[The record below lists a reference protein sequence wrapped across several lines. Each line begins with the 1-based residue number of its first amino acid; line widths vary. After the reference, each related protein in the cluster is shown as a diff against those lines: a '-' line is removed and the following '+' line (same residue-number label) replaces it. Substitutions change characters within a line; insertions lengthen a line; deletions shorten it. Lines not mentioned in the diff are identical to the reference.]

1 MQKSSRRASRMTRHH
16 KRNKSN
22 ATLNMVSLMDIFTIL
37 LLFLLV
43 NASTESE
50 ILKTPPQIKMPESIS
65 ERSPKEN
72 IVIIVSNEEISI
84 DSKTVASTPEVLAK
98 KELIIPG
105 LLVALEQQLIKAKA
119 KKIDEAQ
126 FRKRGITIMGDKH
139 ISYELIKKIML
150 SCASM
155 DFTNISL
162 AVVQKEEKS

>member
-1 MQKSSRRASRMTRHH
+1 MTRHH
-16 KRNKSN
+16 KRNKGA

-50 ILKTPPQIKMPESIS
+50 ILKTPQQVKLPESVS

-72 IVIIVSNEEISI
+72 IVIIVNNQDITI
-84 DSKTVASTPEVLAK
+84 DSKVVANTPEVLNS

-105 LLVALEQQLIKAKA
+105 VLVALEQQLIRARA
-119 KKIDEAQ
+119 KKIDDAQ
-126 FRKRGITIMGDKH
+126 YRKRGITIMGDKQ
-139 ISYELIKKIML
+139 IPYELIKKIML

-155 DFTNISL
+155 NFTNVSL
-162 AVVQKEEKS
+162 AVVQKEDKG

>member
-1 MQKSSRRASRMTRHH
+1 MAKSSRRAQRMTRHH
-16 KRNKSN
+16 KRNKGA

-50 ILKTPPQIKMPESIS
+50 ILKTPQQVKLPESVS

-72 IVIIVSNEEISI
+72 IVIIVNNQDITI
-84 DSKTVASTPEVLAK
+84 DSKVVANTPEVLNS

-105 LLVALEQQLIKAKA
+105 VLVALEQQLIRARA
-119 KKIDEAQ
+119 KKIDDAQ
-126 FRKRGITIMGDKH
+126 YRKRGITIMGDKQ
-139 ISYELIKKIML
+139 IPYELIKKIML

-155 DFTNISL
+155 NFTNVSL
-162 AVVQKEEKS
+162 AVVQKEDKG